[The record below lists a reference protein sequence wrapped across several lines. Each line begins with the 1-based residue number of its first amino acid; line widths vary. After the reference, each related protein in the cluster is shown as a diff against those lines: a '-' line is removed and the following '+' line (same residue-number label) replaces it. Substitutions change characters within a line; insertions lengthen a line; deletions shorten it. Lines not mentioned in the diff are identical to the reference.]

1 MIVSL
6 CLATLGL
13 FPIRAEIIEGKTATE
28 ITNRMTAGWNL
39 GNTLDAN
46 SNVGLSSE
54 TSWGNPKTTQ
64 AMIDAVKAAGFN
76 TIRIPVSWG
85 KQTKNDGTYTYAID
99 SQWLARVKE
108 VVEYCFNDGLFVILN
123 IHHDNSKSY
132 YYPSSSYKTQSITY
146 VKDIWTQLANEFA
159 YYDQHLIFE
168 SLNEPRLVGTSDEW
182 WFNVSNPSSAVK
194 DAIDVINQ
202 LNQTAI
208 DAIRG
213 VNKGYNADRVV
224 MCPGYCASLDGCIT
238 SNFKLPNDNI
248 ADRIAVSVHA
258 YTPYTFCMDT
268 NPGTSVFSDN
278 LKNDVKYLFEKL
290 RSNFTQK
297 GIPVIIGET
306 SASNKDNL
314 SERMKWVDCFFGY
327 SKNFDIP
334 CILWDNN
341 IHPNKND
348 GESHGYLNRQAL
360 VWYDNE
366 IIDEIM
372 KVMDIHVGLD
382 DALADDVYLSIYPN
396 PASEQLFI
404 ESGIELDRA
413 EIFDIYGRLRK
424 SISIQDKVAAC
435 DVNYLT
441 SGTYIVRILTKQGT
455 FVKQF
460 VVR

>member
-1 MIVSL
+1 MNKLFIGLKRKLMIVSL
-6 CLATLGL
+6 CLAALGL

-46 SNVGLSSE
+46 SNVGLGSE

-85 KQTKNDGTYTYAID
+85 KQTKNNGTYTYAID

-159 YYDQHLIFE
+159 DYDQHLIFE

-290 RSNFTQK
+290 RS
-297 GIPVIIGET
+297 
-306 SASNKDNL
+306 
-314 SERMKWVDCFFGY
+314 
-327 SKNFDIP
+327 
-334 CILWDNN
+334 
-341 IHPNKND
+341 
-348 GESHGYLNRQAL
+348 
-360 VWYDNE
+360 
-366 IIDEIM
+366 
-372 KVMDIHVGLD
+372 
-382 DALADDVYLSIYPN
+382 
-396 PASEQLFI
+396 
-404 ESGIELDRA
+404 
-413 EIFDIYGRLRK
+413 
-424 SISIQDKVAAC
+424 
-435 DVNYLT
+435 
-441 SGTYIVRILTKQGT
+441 
-455 FVKQF
+455 
-460 VVR
+460 